1 MGLGV
6 VIAVVEV
13 VWVWP
18 RVMKREN
25 LGEER
30 RMGVCNG
37 REERERGR
45 EAVEERERKRE
56 K

>member
-6 VIAVVEV
+6 VVAVVEV
-13 VWVWP
+13 VWVWS

-30 RMGVCNG
+30 RKGG
-37 REERERGR
+37 L
-45 EAVEERERKRE
+45 
-56 K
+56 